1 MPVTLLYG
9 RERARV
15 ARLVLSLLHTVRN
28 AYTPELTLEEAS
40 EFLFLMM
47 HLFIGHVQ
55 GRPLSASRLAR
66 ITEMPRTTVL
76 RRLAALIEFGYLERI
91 AIATISPQNQMSRT
105 TPRIAR
111 PHQPHPTRSQR
122 TVQNGHP
129 AIDNKSCG

>member
-9 RERARV
+9 PERALV
-15 ARLVLSLLHTVRN
+15 ARLVLSLLRTVRKV
-28 AYTPELTLEEAS
+28 YTPELTLEEAS

-55 GRPLSASRLAR
+55 GRPLSASRLYYGNAPYDCVATAR
-66 ITEMPRTTVL
+66 GTDRVRLPRAYRQWL
-76 RRLAALIEFGYLERI
+76 LSHRKIKCPE
-91 AIATISPQNQMSRT
+91 P
-105 TPRIAR
+105 TPRIVR
-111 PHQPHPTRSQR
+111 PHQQHPTRSQR